1 MIGNIMDHDPVLVFL
16 IAVVGLVALT
26 ALVLHFLP
34 PPRPKKL
41 KPARNIRV
49 TFIKHLS

>member
-1 MIGNIMDHDPVLVFL
+1 MDYNPVLIFL
-16 IAVVGLVALT
+16 VAVLGLIALT